1 MREIQGDKYK
11 LAGITVQ
18 VQGTLVDVFA
28 KFAGVNENVDDIL
41 ANKRE
46 KSTKPEAKPGT
57 LGALLDSIEPL
68 PREFLMPS
76 LSVEDIT
83 NALLGARDLRGNSH
97 GLPEIHITDTPGVI
111 ADLGPEKLAQ
121 VLVEMGQAKREALSQ
136 GFQTFI
142 KATPA
147 KAPTP

>member
-46 KSTKPEAKPGT
+46 PRKTPKAKPGT
-57 LGALLDSIEPL
+57 LGAVLDKLEPL
-68 PREFLMPS
+68 PREFSMPS
-76 LSVEDIT
+76 LTVEDIT
-83 NALLGARDLRGNSH
+83 NALVGKRDLRGDNTER
-97 GLPEIHITDTPGVI
+97 LHINDNRGVI

-121 VLVEMGQAKREALSQ
+121 VLVEMGAAKREALSQ

-147 KAPTP
+147 KAPKP

>member
-18 VQGTLVDVFA
+18 VKGTLVDTFA
-28 KFAGVNENVDDIL
+28 KFARVEENVDDIL

-46 KSTKPEAKPGT
+46 KRKTPKAKPGT
-57 LGALLDSIEPL
+57 VGAMLEKMEPL
-68 PREFLMPS
+68 PREFSMPS

-83 NALLGARDLRGNSH
+83 DALVGARDLRGNNGRH
-97 GLPEIHITDTPGVI
+97 LQLTDKSGVI

-121 VLVEMGQAKREALSQ
+121 VLVEMGEAKREALKE
-136 GFQTFI
+136 GFQTFVRV
-142 KATPA
+142 KPPA
-147 KAPTP
+147 APSV

>member
-46 KSTKPEAKPGT
+46 PRKTPKAKPGT
-57 LGALLDSIEPL
+57 LGAVLDKLEPL
-68 PREFLMPS
+68 PREFSMPS
-76 LSVEDIT
+76 LTVEDIT
-83 NALLGARDLRGNSH
+83 NALVGKRDLRGDNTER
-97 GLPEIHITDTPGVI
+97 LHINDNRGVI

-121 VLVEMGQAKREALSQ
+121 VLVEMGAAKREALSQ

>member
-1 MREIQGDKYK
+1 MREIKGEKYK

-18 VQGTLVDVFA
+18 LQGTLIDVFA
-28 KFAGVNENVDDIL
+28 KFACVNENVDDIL

-46 KSTKPEAKPGT
+46 PRKTPKAKPGT
-57 LGALLDSIEPL
+57 VGAILDKMEPL
-68 PREFLMPS
+68 PREFSMPS
-76 LSVEDIT
+76 LTVEDIT
-83 NALLGARDLRGNSH
+83 NALVGKRDLRGDNTER
-97 GLPEIHITDTPGVI
+97 LRINDNRGVI

-121 VLVEMGQAKREALSQ
+121 VLVEMGEAKREALSQ

>member
-28 KFAGVNENVDDIL
+28 KFAGVDESVDDIL

-46 KSTKPEAKPGT
+46 KRKTPKAKPGT
-57 LGALLDSIEPL
+57 LGAMLDKMEPL
-68 PREFLMPS
+68 PREFSMPS
-76 LSVEDIT
+76 LTVEDIT
-83 NALLGARDLRGNSH
+83 NVLVGARDLRGN
-97 GLPEIHITDTPGVI
+97 GRDRLHIGDSRGVI

-121 VLVEMGQAKREALSQ
+121 VLVEMGEAKREALKE
-136 GFQTFI
+136 GFQTFVRV
-142 KATPA
+142 KPA
-147 KAPTP
+147 KAPAV

>member
-1 MREIQGDKYK
+1 MREIQGEKYK

-18 VQGTLVDVFA
+18 LQGTLIDVFA

-46 KSTKPEAKPGT
+46 PRKTPKAKPGT
-57 LGALLDSIEPL
+57 VGSILDKLEPL
-68 PREFLMPS
+68 PREFGMPS
-76 LSVEDIT
+76 LTVEDIT
-83 NALLGARDLRGNSH
+83 NALVGKRDLRGDNTER
-97 GLPEIHITDTPGVI
+97 LRINDNRGVI

-121 VLVEMGQAKREALSQ
+121 VLVEMGEAKREALSQ